1 MHMADALVSPV
12 VGGVMMIATIGATAY
27 SIKRIRNY
35 EDLERKIPLMGV
47 LGAFVFAAQMI
58 NFTIPGTGSSG
69 HLGGGVLLSAIL
81 GPYAAFLTMLSILIV
96 QALFFGDGGLLALGC
111 NAINMGFFACLIGYK
126 LVYSKII
133 KKGHSKKRI
142 FAASICGA
150 VIGLQTGAF
159 GVVLET
165 LFSGITELPFSTF
178 LLFMQPIH
186 LAIGIIEGIVTGT
199 VLNFVWNNRPEIF
212 YDLKD
217 RNEKNKISR
226 KKLALYFLALALIT
240 GGVIS
245 WFASNNPDGLEWAI
259 GKTFGEEL
267 LNRNEIIYNN
277 LSMIQDKISI
287 LPDYNFKIKDS
298 SYIVEKLGT
307 TVAGVTGVM
316 ITSLIVIV
324 SGYLIRK
331 KKKCIKSMVD

>member
-1 MHMADALVSPV
+1 MHMADALVSPA
-12 VGGVMMIATIGATAY
+12 VGGTMMIATIGATAY
-27 SIKRIRNY
+27 SIKRIRDD

-81 GPYAAFLTMLSILIV
+81 GPYAGFLTMLSILIV

-133 KKGHSKKRI
+133 NKGYSKKRI
-142 FAASICGA
+142 FAASIGGA
-150 VIGLQTGAF
+150 VIGLQIGAF

-165 LFSGITELPFSTF
+165 LFSEITELPFSTF

-226 KKLALYFLALALIT
+226 KKLALYLLALAVIT
-240 GGVIS
+240 GGFIS

-259 GKTFGEEL
+259 SKTFGDEL
-267 LNRNEIIYNN
+267 LNRNEVIYNN
-277 LSMIQDKISI
+277 LSLIQDKISI
-287 LPDYNFKIKDS
+287 LPDYNFKIKGS

-307 TVAGVTGVM
+307 TVAGVAGVI
-316 ITSLIVIV
+316 ITSLIVIII
-324 SGYLIRK
+324 GNFIRK
-331 KKKCIKSMVD
+331 KKKYNKAVVD